1 MGLLIMSFLFNCTVR
16 SKSSKWFQNHTPFN
30 LGRLQA
36 TTHTSLIWQPLHCQ
50 QSVSSWLDSCQLPG
64 ISVKQNISHGRVWHW
79 QSKEKD
85 TFLYMYMYCI
95 CTPVVRFSDV
105 YWILPLCY
113 YWWLQP
119 YTTLNENWNQPLNGR
134 LFSRTLHSSPV
145 SSCKCCVISVVCSLT
160 DCQADP
166 VWSSEMQLFSFVNP
180 PFLLLLCRSW
190 EKHLRP
196 CG

>member
-1 MGLLIMSFLFNCTVR
+1 MATIALSTIRELMAWQLSASRNQCKTKPVMEESDTDSQKKKIHFCICTV
-16 SKSSKWFQNHTPFN
+16 
-30 LGRLQA
+30 
-36 TTHTSLIWQPLHCQ
+36 
-50 QSVSSWLDSCQLPG
+50 
-64 ISVKQNISHGRVWHW
+64 
-79 QSKEKD
+79 
-85 TFLYMYMYCI
+85 